1 MSTPIIDMDDIGK
14 GEEEIKDG
22 GSKLEV
28 IHEILSPRGDQLA

>member
-14 GEEEIKDG
+14 GEEEIKDA

-28 IHEILSPRGDQLA
+28 IHEILSPRGDQIA